1 MTERQHGDT
10 ETRLM
15 GFEARLQDG
24 FAWANEHG
32 REIMIGIAAFLLVG
46 GALAGL
52 SEWRSHSAEVAESEL
67 ARIEARYTQAMGATS
82 GEMFIPEP
90 ANAEQA
96 RKAREAA
103 LAELDAFIAEHGS
116 SDSALIAGIRAA
128 ELQVDLGQ
136 LADADK
142 RLAAL
147 DPEFAADDPRRAV
160 ALRLR
165 GYVLDQS
172 GDPLAAAEVYESAA
186 RVESYP
192 PRVLAWIEAGD
203 CFARANQPAR
213 AVAAYRQAL
222 ASSPEVSEQE
232 GVLIRIGVEQAK
244 LDAVAA
250 AAAPAAGPPAAAE
263 PPSVPAP
270 SSDK

>member
-10 ETRLM
+10 ESRLM

-24 FAWANEHG
+24 FAWANDHG
-32 REIMIGIAAFLLVG
+32 REIVIGIAAFLLVG
-46 GALAGL
+46 GVLAALF
-52 SEWRSHSAEVAESEL
+52 EWRSSRVAAAAAEL
-67 ARIEARYTQAMGATS
+67 AGIEARYTQAMGSTS
-82 GEMFIPEP
+82 GEAFVPEP
-90 ANAEQA
+90 ANADQA

-103 LAELDAFIAEHGS
+103 LAELDAFVAAHGS
-116 SDSALIAGIRAA
+116 SDGARIAGVRAA
-128 ELQVDLGQ
+128 ELEVDLGR
-136 LADADK
+136 LPEADQ

-147 DPEFAADDPRRAV
+147 DPQFAADDPRRAV

-165 GYVLDQS
+165 GYVLDQR
-172 GDPLAAAEVYESAA
+172 GEALAAAEVYESAA
-186 RVESYP
+186 RIESYP

-203 CFARANQPAR
+203 AFARAAQPAR

-222 ASSPEVSEQE
+222 ASSPEVAEQQ

-244 LDAVAA
+244 LDAMPAGAASPAA
-250 AAAPAAGPPAAAE
+250 AATPP
-263 PPSVPAP
+263 VPAT